1 MKEYLDQ
8 LKSELKRAEHLFYV
22 SLKYT
27 RTVDVIRSVV
37 ERLMNAYEIGIEAL
51 LIKTKKRRKTLEIPD
66 QMRKKCE
73 LVKEIYPKDEKLIM
87 FVDFYL
93 QMRDIFQAKYD
104 VKEEYR
110 RHVAMISQLEPGKI
124 VEVNI
129 DLLLEYYNRTKEF
142 EEYMTEQLT

>member
-8 LKSELKRAEHLFYV
+8 LKSELRRAEHLFYV

-73 LVKEIYPKDEKLIM
+73 LTKEIYPKDEKLIM

-110 RHVAMISQLEPGKI
+110 RHVAMISQLEPGQI

-129 DLLLEYYNRTKEF
+129 DLLQEYYNRTKEF